1 MGTPSR
7 FTNGLTTVPKA
18 NPLGMYGLPDPT
30 EWHSYFNDFDHYV
43 AANWTVTAVGTGT
56 AALTNIDGGALLLT
70 NSAADNDSI
79 QLQQVGESFALTA
92 GKRAFFKA
100 RFKVS
105 DATQSDLIIGLCV
118 TDTTL
123 MGATAGAGV
132 TDGIFFSKDDGVA
145 TLDVQCQKNATT
157 GQTRSAGVATLAN
170 DTFVTVAWAY
180 DGKSEVAYFVNDVQ
194 LGTLAG
200 TAAYLPDTTLAVSF
214 GLMNGEAV
222 AKTMT
227 VDYLFAATER

>member
-1 MGTPSR
+1 MSAPTR
-7 FTNGLTTVPKA
+7 FTRGVTTAAKT
-18 NPLGMYGLPDPT
+18 NPLGMYGMPAPMD
-30 EWHSYFNDFDHYV
+30 WHEYFNDFDHYT
-43 AANWTVTAVGTGT
+43 AAQWTVTTVGTGT
-56 AALTNIDGGALLLT
+56 VALTNVDGGALLIT
-70 NSAADNDSI
+70 NSAADNDSV
-79 QLQQVGESFALTA
+79 QLQKVGESFALTA
-92 GKRAFFKA
+92 GKRAIFKA

-105 DATQSDLIIGLCV
+105 DATQSDLVMGLCV

-145 TLDVQCQKNATT
+145 TLDVQCQKDATT
-157 GQTRSAGVATLAN
+157 GQTRAAAVATLAN

-180 DGKSEVAYFVNDVQ
+180 DGKSEVAYYVNDVQ

-200 TAAYLPDTTLAVSF
+200 TSAYLPDTTLTVSF

-227 VDYLFAATER
+227 LDYIFAAVER

>member
-18 NPLGMYGLPDPT
+18 NPLGMFGLPDPT
-30 EWHSYFNDFDHYV
+30 EWHTYFNDFDHYV
-43 AANWTVTAVGTGT
+43 AGNWTVTAVGTGT
-56 AALTNIDGGALLLT
+56 AALTNLDGGALLLT

-157 GQTRSAGVATLAN
+157 GQTRAAGIATLAN

-180 DGKSEVAYFVNDVQ
+180 DGKGEVAYFVNDVQ

-200 TAAYLPDTTLAVSF
+200 TAAYLPDTTLTVSF

-222 AKTMT
+222 AKNMT

>member
-7 FTNGLTTVPKA
+7 FTNGITTVPKA

-56 AALTNIDGGALLLT
+56 AALTNLDGGALLLT

-79 QLQQVGESFALTA
+79 QLQQVGEAFALTA

-157 GQTRSAGVATLAN
+157 GQTRAAGIATLAN

-180 DGKSEVAYFVNDVQ
+180 DGKGEVAYFVNDVQ

-222 AKTMT
+222 AKTMS

>member
-7 FTNGLTTVPKA
+7 FPNGLTTVPKA

-43 AANWTVTAVGTGT
+43 AANWTVTVVGTGT
-56 AALTNIDGGALLLT
+56 AALTNLDGGALLLT

-132 TDGIFFSKDDGVA
+132 SDGVFFSKDDGVA

-157 GQTRSAGVATLAN
+157 GQTRAAAIATLAN

-180 DGKSEVAYFVNDVQ
+180 DGKGEVAYFVNDVQ

>member
-1 MGTPSR
+1 MPTPSR
-7 FTNGLTTVPKA
+7 FPNGLGTVPKA

-30 EWHSYFNDFDHYV
+30 EWHTFFNDFDLYT
-43 AANWTVTAVGTGT
+43 AANWTVTVVGTGT
-56 AALTNIDGGALLLT
+56 QALAATDGGALVMT

-79 QLQQVGESFALTA
+79 QSQTPTESFALTA

-123 MGATAGAGV
+123 MGAVAGAGV

-157 GQTRSAGVATLAN
+157 GQARAAAIATLVS
-170 DTFVTVAWAY
+170 DTFLSVAWAY
-180 DGKSEVAYFVNDVQ
+180 DGKSEVAYYVNDIQ
-194 LGTLAG
+194 LGTLSA
-200 TAAYLPDTTLAVSF
+200 TSAFLPDTTLAVSF
-214 GLMNGEAV
+214 GIMNGEAV

-227 VDYLFAATER
+227 LDYFFASTER

>member
-1 MGTPSR
+1 MPSPSR
-7 FTNGLTTVPKA
+7 FPNGLGTVLKA
-18 NPLGMYGLPDPT
+18 NPLGMYGLPDQT
-30 EWHSYFNDFDHYV
+30 EYHTLFNDFDLYT
-43 AANWTVTAVGTGT
+43 AANWTVTVVGTGT
-56 AALTNIDGGALLLT
+56 QALAAIDGGALVMT

-79 QLQQVGESFALTA
+79 QSQTPNESFALTA

-123 MGATAGAGV
+123 MGAVAGAGV
-132 TDGIFFSKDDGVA
+132 TDGVFFSKDDGVA

-157 GQTRSAGVATLAN
+157 GQTRAAAIATLVN
-170 DTFVTVAWAY
+170 DTFLTVAWAY
-180 DGKSEVAYFVNDVQ
+180 DGKGEIAYYVNDVQ
-194 LGTLAG
+194 LGTLVA
-200 TAAYLPDTTLAVSF
+200 TATYLPDTTLTASF
-214 GLMNGEAV
+214 GIMNGEAV

-227 VDYLFAATER
+227 LDYIFASTER

>member
-1 MGTPSR
+1 MPTPSR
-7 FTNGLTTVPKA
+7 FPNGLGTVSKA

-30 EWHSYFNDFDHYV
+30 EWHSYFNDLDVYV
-43 AANWTVTAVGTGT
+43 AAMWTVTVVGTGT
-56 AALTNIDGGALLLT
+56 AALTNLDGGALLLT

-79 QLQQVGESFALTA
+79 QLQKVGESFALTA

-100 RFKVS
+100 RFKIS

-123 MGATAGAGV
+123 MGAVAGAGV

-157 GQTRSAGVATLAN
+157 GQTRAAAIATLAN
-170 DTFVTVAWAY
+170 DTFVNLAWAY
-180 DGKSEVAYFVNDVQ
+180 DGKSEVAYYVNDVQ
-194 LGTLAG
+194 IGTLAG
-200 TAAYLPDTTLAVSF
+200 TSTYLPDTTLTMSF
-214 GLMNGEAV
+214 GIMNGEAV

-227 VDYLFAATER
+227 VDYLFAAVER

>member
-18 NPLGMYGLPDPT
+18 NPLGMFGLPDPT
-30 EWHSYFNDFDHYV
+30 EWHTYFNDFDHYV
-43 AANWTVTAVGTGT
+43 AANWTVTVVGTGT
-56 AALTNIDGGALLLT
+56 AALTNLDGGALLLT

-79 QLQQVGESFALTA
+79 QLQQVGEAFALTA

-105 DATQSDLIIGLCV
+105 DATQSDLIVGLCV

-157 GQTRSAGVATLAN
+157 GQTRAAGVATLAN

-180 DGKSEVAYFVNDVQ
+180 DGKGEVAYFVNDVQ